1 MQNFPQQSNYNDE
14 IDLFELFETIWQ
26 GKWLII
32 AITMLGIIL
41 AGAYAFTA
49 KEQWTS
55 QAQVR
60 VSEPAQLERY
70 LKTEESFYRF
80 AMLDNTSNM
89 DTQKSLENA
98 FTIFSTGVLAS
109 DERLEAISQTDYY
122 QTLSHDL
129 ETDTERLLLL
139 NKLATSNFSAS
150 QVANDNPYI
159 YNLKFSAETPDS
171 AQKALSQIIEHI
183 NKKTLS
189 MLYNRLENRI
199 DNRILYL
206 EANALQ
212 LKNRAE
218 QSRSNKILDLKQ
230 ALQTARDANINDYTG
245 NSPVI
250 GNSIIDLKD
259 SEMLFMLGEKYLQAQ
274 LNTLLNTDT
283 IYPEQYYAIQHN
295 IENLKTLAD
304 PEAQGQMFSYS
315 QTPQLP
321 LTKDKPRKALILIL
335 GALLGGVV
343 GTLYVLLRSALNNRR
358 KAQQA

>member
-1 MQNFPQQSNYNDE
+1 MQNTTQQSNYNDE

-32 AITMLGIIL
+32 VITILGIIL

-80 AMLDNTSNM
+80 AMLDEKSNM

-122 QTLSHDL
+122 QALSQDL
-129 ETDTERLLLL
+129 ATDTERLLLL

-150 QVANDNPYI
+150 QVANNNPYI
-159 YNLKFSAETPDS
+159 YNLKFYAETPDS
-171 AQKALSQIIEHI
+171 AQKALSQIIDHI

-189 MLYNRLENRI
+189 MLYNRLANRI

-212 LKNRAE
+212 LKNHAE

-230 ALQTARDANINDYTG
+230 ALQTARDAKINDYTG

-259 SEMLFMLGEKYLQAQ
+259 SEMLFMLGENYLQAQ
-274 LNTLLNTDT
+274 LNTLLNTDA
-283 IYPEQYYAIQHN
+283 IYPEEYYATQHN
-295 IENLKTLAD
+295 IQNLKTLTD
-304 PEAQGQMFSYS
+304 PEVQGQMFSYS